1 MTRIKPDVFN
11 ANCDSRQVLDLIA
24 DRWSML
30 VIYALRN
37 QVRRHAELKRRIG
50 GISQKMLTQTL
61 RSLERDG
68 LVRRAVYDVVPPRVE
83 YALTPLGQTLLEPLR
98 AICRWAEK
106 HLPQV
111 KSARAS
117 ARDDR
122 SVSSGRRSF
131 IKRATRA
138 THWPPDRPGAS
149 RG

>member
-11 ANCDSRQVLDLIA
+11 ANCDSRQVLALVA

-30 VIYALRN
+30 ILYALSNR
-37 QVRRHAELKRRIG
+37 VRRHGELKRMIG

-68 LVRRAVYDVVPPRVE
+68 LVRRSVFDVVPPHVE

-98 AICRWAEK
+98 AICRWAQN

-111 KSARAS
+111 RTARAHASDERSLRFSQRSAR
-117 ARDDR
+117 RR
-122 SVSSGRRSF
+122 TSGRQ
-131 IKRATRA
+131 AQA
-138 THWPPDRPGAS
+138 EP
-149 RG
+149 